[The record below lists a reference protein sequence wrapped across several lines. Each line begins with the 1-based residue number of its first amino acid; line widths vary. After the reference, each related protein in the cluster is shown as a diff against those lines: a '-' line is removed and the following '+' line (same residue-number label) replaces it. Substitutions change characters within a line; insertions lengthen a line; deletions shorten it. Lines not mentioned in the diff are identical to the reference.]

1 MVIFVELSQSYATI
15 NEISIVYIFLIM
27 TTHSKEE
34 ILIDLFNLPALPD
47 ERNVLEAYMDV
58 PHNFYI
64 PDGKNTRLM
73 DWVDRREFERQT
85 VDNNE
90 GFVL

>member
-1 MVIFVELSQSYATI
+1 MELSQSYATI

-64 PDGKNTRLM
+64 PDGKNTQTDGLGGQ
-73 DWVDRREFERQT
+73 ER
-85 VDNNE
+85 V
-90 GFVL
+90 